1 MLPVAISFSSITRR
15 AILDQLR
22 YGEQPVKQL
31 AEPFDM
37 SLPAISQHLRVLCE
51 TGLVIQRT
59 GRQRIYRLN
68 QSRSNRFLIGSPIT
82 SSSGARNALSE
93 YLEENR

>member
-1 MLPVAISFSSITRR
+1 MSRHAASADIFQAISDPPVALFSTNW
-15 AILDQLR
+15 

-51 TGLVIQRT
+51 TGLVIQQRT

-68 QSRSNRFLIGSPIT
+68 QSRSNRF
-82 SSSGARNALSE
+82 
-93 YLEENR
+93 